1 MKRRICLLLGL
12 CILLL
17 CAGCGKK
24 LTAEDARQLLM
35 DTYGTEDAEMGA
47 SYDFAYVDEQRIGR
61 NTYYHF
67 LWNVS
72 ENSGET
78 AIADLFVEQKTGE
91 LTEAR
96 YCADGSWA
104 VQCRPAAEEFRSD
117 LTLHQYLGE
126 NTQQLY
132 IFSDDGAVSVLSE
145 AGGLRGI
152 FEVYDAE
159 GTLCLDMSIDG
170 QRMVCS
176 CTVWSDGMITLTDQM
191 QFGWTDMLTE
201 ADEETVSHFGGDIVG

>member
-1 MKRRICLLLGL
+1 MKKRICLLLGL
-12 CILLL
+12 CMLLL

-24 LTAEDARQLLM
+24 LTVEDAHQLLL
-35 DTYGTEDAEMGA
+35 DACGTEDAEMGA
-47 SYDFAYVDEQRIGR
+47 AYDFAYADDQRVGQGS
-61 NTYYHF
+61 YYHF
-67 LWNVS
+67 LWNVA
-72 ENSGET
+72 ENGSVT
-78 AIADLFVEQKTGE
+78 TIADIFVEQKTGE

-96 YCADGSWA
+96 HSADGSWI
-104 VQCRPAAEEFRSD
+104 VQCRPAAEVFRSD

-132 IFSDDGAVSVLSE
+132 IFSDDGAVSLLSE
-145 AGGLRGI
+145 AGGLRGT

-159 GTLCLDMSIDG
+159 GTLCIDMSIDG

-176 CTVWSDGMITLTDQM
+176 CTVWSDGTLTLTDQM

-201 ADEETVSHFGGDIVG
+201 ADEETVAHFGGDIVG